1 MRIINGEVM
10 DKALAEFSDND
21 MISVRTVKTLLENTP
36 TLTVKDI
43 TETMPKPNYLY
54 YLLRALKAELDT
66 IDFDKRKEAENDK

>member
-1 MRIINGEVM
+1 MRIINGEEM

-43 TETMPKPNYLY
+43 TETMPN

-66 IDFDKRKEAENDK
+66 VDFDKRKEAENEVSK

>member
-1 MRIINGEVM
+1 MRIINGEEM

-43 TETMPKPNYLY
+43 VETMPN

-66 IDFDKRKEAENDK
+66 VDFDKRKEAENDK